1 LKTIDPAGWWQQLE
15 AQWKHAFAE
24 CFFKHN
30 NEPKPTELQQLY
42 TGPAIRL
49 AGPSAPYPNLSFELT
64 NLSGLIGLN
73 NLRIIVV
80 THQLVETIRELKE
93 LPQLTSLF
101 LFNNKII
108 NLEGIENL
116 IELSQLYVQ
125 SNKITSILEVHN
137 LINLAELYV
146 NDNLITSLE
155 GLTEEHADKLE
166 KFFCKPNDQ
175 LKSKELLRVERELG
189 IRCRSV

>member
-1 LKTIDPAGWWQQLE
+1 LKTEDPARWWQQLE
-15 AQWKHAFAE
+15 TQWKQAFAE
-24 CFFKHN
+24 GFFKHP
-30 NEPKPTELQQLY
+30 NEPTPAELDQLY
-42 TGPAIRL
+42 TSPAIRL

-64 NLSGLIGLN
+64 NLSGLVGLN
-73 NLRIIVV
+73 NLRIAVI
-80 THQLVETIRELKE
+80 THQLLETITELKA

-101 LFNNKII
+101 LFNNKITS
-108 NLEGIENL
+108 LEGIEKL
-116 IELSQLYVQ
+116 TQLSQLYVQ
-125 SNKITSILEVHN
+125 SNKITSILEVRN
-137 LINLAELYV
+137 LINLQELYV

-175 LKSKELLRVERELG
+175 LKSKELLRAERELG